1 MHRRQPVSARPKL
14 TNNIG
19 AVLPVEIF
27 AAYIRENAETKLRTT
42 SVCMHSPLLISFDTC
57 HLSISSSAIAI
68 PFATIF
74 FPRDEIRIA
83 EPDAR
88 YLMQYKA

>member
-27 AAYIRENAETKLRTT
+27 AAYIREMQRQS
-42 SVCMHSPLLISFDTC
+42 SVPHLFACICLFLFPLTPVVYPFPVAL
-57 HLSISSSAIAI
+57 L

>member
-27 AAYIRENAETKLRTT
+27 SAYIRENAETKLRTT
-42 SVCMHSPLLISFDTC
+42 SVCMHLPLLISFDTC

-68 PFATIF
+68 CYHA